1 MAATRWRVRTAGAA
15 LAAGALLTAGCAGAA
30 DPGPL
35 GPAAATPE
43 TPAPTPS
50 PTEPA
55 PSSEP
60 SESEP
65 SEPAPTPSPTESAPS
80 SEPSESAPAPEPGG
94 DAGDLQDRLL
104 PASAFGADATV
115 VGLTPEQ
122 LGAAGAGWGGWGGG
136 WWGPRDDRRDD
147 HDHDHGDDDHDHG
160 DNDGVGDGTGDR
172 AGAVDVQPEACGAL
186 LDSLPSLD
194 GAGDPPALAA
204 QAARTPQT
212 QTIQV
217 LAESPA
223 MAELRL
229 PVDQLLADC
238 ATVTV
243 TGPWNWSTTV
253 EVARVDVP
261 QLGQQSAGVQ
271 VSVDR
276 AGDETH
282 SVLIGLVLDG
292 SRGLVLAQRAAP
304 DAAAPD
310 PAAFGALLAEAAE
323 AAAG

>member
-50 PTEPA
+50 PTE
-55 PSSEP
+55 ST
-60 SESEP
+60 P
-65 SEPAPTPSPTESAPS
+65 SEPAPTPSLTEPTPSEPAPTPS
-80 SEPSESAPAPEPGG
+80 PSESAPAPEPGG
-94 DAGDLQDRLL
+94 DAGDLQGRLL

-136 WWGPRDDRRDD
+136 WWGPRDDHRNDHRDD
-147 HDHDHGDDDHDHG
+147 HDQDHGQDHGDD
-160 DNDGVGDGTGDR
+160 DGVGDGTGDR

-223 MAELRL
+223 IAELRL

-243 TGPWNWSTTV
+243 TGPWDWSTTV
-253 EVARVDVP
+253 EVTRVDVP
-261 QLGQQSAGVQ
+261 PLGQQSAGVQ

-282 SVLIGLVLDG
+282 SVLVGLVLDG

-310 PAAFGALLAEAAE
+310 PAAFGALLAEAAQ